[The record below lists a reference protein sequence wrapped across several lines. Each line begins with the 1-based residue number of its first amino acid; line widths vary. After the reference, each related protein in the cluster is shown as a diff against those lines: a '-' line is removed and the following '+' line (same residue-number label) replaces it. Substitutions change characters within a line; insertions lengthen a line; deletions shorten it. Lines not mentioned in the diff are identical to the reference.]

1 MDVQQFREFGKAAV
15 DYIADY
21 FQTIRDRPVLSS
33 VHPGYLG
40 ELLPPEPPQSGESWQ
55 DVLQDVDRIIMPGL
69 THWHSPNFHAYYPTA
84 HSFPA
89 VVGEMMSAG
98 FGCVGLSWVASPA
111 YTELEVAMMNWLGKL
126 LHLPDDFLNCSEG
139 PGGGVI
145 QGSAS
150 EVTFVALLAAKEKKV
165 KDLRLLH
172 PELTEADIKGKLV
185 AYSSDQSNSS
195 VEKSGLLGS
204 MPMRLLPTDEKGRLT
219 SAALIEAIE
228 KDKAQGLIPCYVVAC
243 LGTTPTCAFD
253 DLTDLGPV
261 CIRENIWLHVDA
273 AYAGTALACPEYRY
287 LMKGVEFADS
297 FNFNPHKWMLVNF
310 DCSAMWVKDARYL
323 VEAFNVE
330 RIYLKDNHKGLA
342 PEYRHWQISLG
353 RRFRALK
360 LWFVLRIYGV
370 EGIQKHVRHQISL
383 AKHFEELARNDA
395 RFEVCTSS
403 MGLVCFRLKGNN
415 QLTQDLLE
423 KVQDRKNIYVIAGK
437 FHGKF
442 VIRFAI
448 CSRLT
453 QISDVEYAWQE
464 FLSQAESIVPSNK
477 TKIVDEITEK
487 KSIATIELSSA
498 ACDNNEKSK
507 VRMLFPDDDNPN
519 EIDRNIWFQQDGA
532 TPHFSL
538 EDFTHK
544 L

>member
-1 MDVQQFREFGKAAV
+1 
-15 DYIADY
+15 
-21 FQTIRDRPVLSS
+21 
-33 VHPGYLG
+33 
-40 ELLPPEPPQSGESWQ
+40 
-55 DVLQDVDRIIMPGL
+55 MPGL

-89 VVGEMMSAG
+89 VVGELMSAG

-126 LHLPDDFLNCSEG
+126 LDIPEEFLNCSEG

-150 EVTFVALLAAKEKKV
+150 EVTFVALLAAKEKMV
-165 KDLRLLH
+165 KDLRTLN
-172 PELTEADIKGKLV
+172 PELKEADIKGRLV

-195 VEKSGLLGS
+195 VEKAGLLGS
-204 MPMRLLPTDEKGRLT
+204 MPMRLLPSDEKGRLT
-219 SAALIEAIE
+219 STALIEAME

-253 DLTDLGPV
+253 DLSDLAPV
-261 CIRENIWLHVDA
+261 CKRENVWLHVDA
-273 AYAGTALACPEYRY
+273 AYAGTAFACPEYRH
-287 LMKGVEFADS
+287 LMKGVEHADS

-330 RIYLKDNHKGLA
+330 RIYLKDKHKGLA

-383 AKHFEELARNDA
+383 AEYFEELLRKDN

-403 MGLVCFRLKGNN
+403 MGLVCFRLKDGDKP
-415 QLTQDLLE
+415 TQELLE
-423 KVQDRKNIYVIAGK
+423 RIHERKIIYVIAGQ
-437 FHGKF
+437 FRGVF

-453 QISDVEYAWQE
+453 QRSDVDYAWQE
-464 FLSQAESIVPSNK
+464 FLSQVEFIIPSNK
-477 TKIVDEITEK
+477 NIIADEINEK
-487 KSIATIELSSA
+487 KSIATIELPSA
-498 ACDNNEKSK
+498 ACENINCNEKSK
-507 VRMLFPDDDNPN
+507 
-519 EIDRNIWFQQDGA
+519 
-532 TPHFSL
+532 
-538 EDFTHK
+538 
-544 L
+544 